1 MKNISITPYGKN
13 VFQDIRMTQ
22 TLNEYETPLGE
33 IVACLCV
40 QYELDNNV
48 EYDDPTL
55 ICYQQLKDAKKLDK
69 GHLKIKY

>member
-48 EYDDPTL
+48 KYDDPTL

-69 GHLKIKY
+69 GRLKIKY

>member
-69 GHLKIKY
+69 GCLKIKY

>member
-40 QYELDNNV
+40 
-48 EYDDPTL
+48 
-55 ICYQQLKDAKKLDK
+55 
-69 GHLKIKY
+69 